1 LGFIKPENENQNA
14 RWNGLGSGFCDP
26 DSYSHAGTNKS
37 LLLRL
42 NTKSKLAKK
51 SLEKK
56 GRFFMQVDFAF
67 EKLTSQLYFKV
78 K

>member
-1 LGFIKPENENQNA
+1 MGFIKPENENQNA

-26 DSYSHAGTNKS
+26 VSYSHAGSNKS
-37 LLLRL
+37 LLLHL

-56 GRFFMQVDFAF
+56 GRFFNWF
-67 EKLTSQLYFKV
+67 EKLRSQLYSKV
-78 K
+78 KYLIL